1 MDMDVPARLRYSANH
16 EWVDDSVEPAS
27 VGITAF
33 AASALGD
40 VVYVELPDPGTDLL
54 AGEVCGEVESTKSVA
69 ELYMPV
75 TGRILATNEAVVAD
89 PSLIGSDP
97 YGDGWLFRLRVTDPP
112 ALMTADEYRTYLT
125 ESR

>member
-1 MDMDVPARLRYSANH
+1 MDVPARLRYSANH
-16 EWVDDSVEPAS
+16 EWVDDGVEPAS

-40 VVYVELPDPGTDLL
+40 VVYVELPDPGTHLV

-97 YGDGWLFRLRVTDPP
+97 YGDGWLFRLRVIEPP

-125 ESR
+125 EPH

>member
-1 MDMDVPARLRYSANH
+1 MDVPARLRYSANH

-40 VVYVELPDPGTDLL
+40 VVYVELPDPGTDLG

-112 ALMTADEYRTYLT
+112 ALMTADEYRAYLT
-125 ESR
+125 EPH

>member
-1 MDMDVPARLRYSANH
+1 MDVPARLRYSANH

-40 VVYVELPDPGTDLL
+40 VVYVELPDPGTHLV

-112 ALMTADEYRTYLT
+112 ELMTADEYRTYLT
-125 ESR
+125 EPH

>member
-1 MDMDVPARLRYSANH
+1 MDVPARLRYSANH

-40 VVYVELPDPGTDLL
+40 VVYVELPDPGAHLV

-89 PSLIGSDP
+89 PSLIGGDP

-125 ESR
+125 ESH